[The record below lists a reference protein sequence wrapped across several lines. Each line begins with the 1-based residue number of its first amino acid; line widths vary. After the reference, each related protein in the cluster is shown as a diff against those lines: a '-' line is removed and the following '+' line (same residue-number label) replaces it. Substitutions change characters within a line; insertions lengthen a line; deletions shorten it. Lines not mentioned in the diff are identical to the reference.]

1 MRSFLTSC
9 GFLWLLFT
17 IPWEFSGKKSYS
29 LGIFP
34 GNLARLKGV
43 LIMTTVPFTQCCS
56 MLAVD
61 PKTLRQWL
69 KPAHLSVHT
78 HPTDARIKCLTIEQV
93 QQLAALHHRS
103 IKQDAAPASEQMVT
117 PAPLLQRFEK
127 PTQIPLESLA
137 TSVPS
142 ASQLPPTRLSDSD
155 LVKSLFSL
163 QATVADLQQ
172 QVTGLALELLQ
183 ERTLSYEQ
191 RLHTF
196 EVLIHSTEGQPVMP
210 QARQTM
216 GQQTHQEKAPSKE
229 QDLHPT
235 ERRTR
240 PSLLPLI
247 EYGACGTYVVIC
259 PQEGELL
266 LTPDSPEWF
275 DWLATLSSF
284 RFVGQQG
291 RLSTYRNQGRSYWMA
306 YRRIQCRRYEY
317 ALGATSR
324 LTIGHLERMAATLQS
339 HVSSL

>member
-1 MRSFLTSC
+1 MSYLLTSW
-9 GFLWLLFT
+9 GPLLALLK
-17 IPWEFSGKKSYS
+17 IPWEFPGKKSHS
-29 LGIFP
+29 LGKFP

-69 KPAHLSVHT
+69 KHAHLSLHT

-93 QQLAALHHRS
+93 QQLATLHNRS
-103 IKQDAAPASEQMVT
+103 IKRDAAAAPEQMGT
-117 PAPLLQRFEK
+117 PALLVQSVEK
-127 PTQIPLESLA
+127 PTQIQLESLA
-137 TSVPS
+137 TPVQS

-163 QATVADLQQ
+163 QATVADLQR
-172 QVTGLALELLQ
+172 QVAGFALELLQ
-183 ERTLSYEQ
+183 ERTVRDAH
-191 RLHTF
+191 RLQTF
-196 EVLIHSTEGQPVMP
+196 EALIQSTEGQ
-210 QARQTM
+210 QALQTM
-216 GQQTHQEKAPSKE
+216 GEPSQQENAPSKE
-229 QDLHPT
+229 QNRSPT
-235 ERRTR
+235 QRRAR

-284 RFVGQQG
+284 RFLGQQG
-291 RLSTYRNQGRSYWMA
+291 RLSTYRNQGRSCWMA
-306 YRRIQCRRYEY
+306 YRRIHARRYEY

-324 LTIGHLERMAATLQS
+324 LTIDHLERMAATLQS